1 MIEIQKAFNTCVS
14 KISIYIGSCNN
25 NRGTEERW
33 SSFVMFVNHSM
44 IHWYCGRGWNKI
56 AFNNNNN
63 NLLILISE
71 QVKKYLK
78 RVYKIFI
85 NLQLT

>member
-1 MIEIQKAFNTCVS
+1 MIKKFKKLSTSVLQNLYLYWKF
-14 KISIYIGSCNN
+14 NN

-44 IHWYCGRGWNKI
+44 IHWYCGTGWNKI
-56 AFNNNNN
+56 AFNNNNNNNNNN

-71 QVKKYLK
+71 QVQK
-78 RVYKIFI
+78 
-85 NLQLT
+85 